1 MAHNVG
7 RTRGSAVRRT
17 VPVSLETDLLL
28 DRRRLKRRLFV
39 WRSLTVIAV
48 LAAVLVALRG
58 AHVAVGGAH
67 VERLTISGII
77 SDNRKLNEAINK
89 LADNASVKALIV
101 AIDSPGGSVA
111 GGEGLHDAIA
121 RIAAKKPVVAVMGG
135 TAASAG
141 YMIAVPAERIF
152 AREATL
158 TGSIGVLL
166 ETGEVSGLL
175 GKIGIST
182 DAIVSGPLKDQPSF
196 TKPMSPEGRQV
207 LQALVMDMYD
217 QFVGMVATGRHM
229 DPARVRELADG
240 RAYTGHQALKLGLV
254 DQIGDEH
261 DAREWLAATKGVPA
275 DLPVDDLSTDSL
287 SGRLFSSSIGW
298 VVDSVWKSLF
308 SQGVMLDGAWALWQR
323 SGN

>member
-1 MAHNVG
+1 
-7 RTRGSAVRRT
+7 

-254 DQIGDEH
+254 DQIGDER

>member
-1 MAHNVG
+1 M
-7 RTRGSAVRRT
+7 
-17 VPVSLETDLLL
+17 PVSLETDLLL

-48 LAAVLVALRG
+48 LGAVLVALRG

-77 SDNRKLNEAINK
+77 SDNSKLNEAINK
-89 LADNASVKALIV
+89 LADNGSVKALIV

-121 RIAAKKPVVAVMGG
+121 RIAVKKPVVAVMGG

-196 TKPMSPEGRQV
+196 TKPTSPEGRQV

-261 DAREWLAATKGVPA
+261 DAREWLAKTKGVSA

-298 VVDSVWKSLF
+298 VVDSIWKSLF